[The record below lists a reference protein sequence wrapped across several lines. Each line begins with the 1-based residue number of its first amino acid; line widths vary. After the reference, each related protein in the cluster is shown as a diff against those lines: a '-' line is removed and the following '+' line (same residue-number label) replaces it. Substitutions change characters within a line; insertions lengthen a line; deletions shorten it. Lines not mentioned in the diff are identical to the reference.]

1 MLRGIAGIGVRVPW
15 VGNRV
20 AFVALQ
26 TAWFCRW
33 GWLGGRFGI
42 SQQLIAAV
50 LIANANSNLAQE
62 KVSLALILLL
72 FDVLV
77 RSYLSLAPAYAVVGA
92 ADPVAAWLWYLPM
105 GLTVVQAASLV
116 PGTYRGISLCQVGHV
131 AVESSP
137 RVGEV
142 K

>member
-1 MLRGIAGIGVRVPW
+1 VLRGIAGIGVRVAR
-15 VGNRV
+15 VGNSV

-26 TAWFCRW
+26 TARFWRW

-50 LIANANSNLAQE
+50 LIANANSNL
-62 KVSLALILLL
+62 SLAL
-72 FDVLV
+72 
-77 RSYLSLAPAYAVVGA
+77 AYAVVGA
-92 ADPVAAWLWYLPM
+92 ADPVAAGLWYLPM
-105 GLTVVQAASLV
+105 GLAVVQTASLV
-116 PGTYRGISLCQVGHV
+116 PGTYRGIALCQVGHV
-131 AVESSP
+131 AIESSP

>member
-1 MLRGIAGIGVRVPW
+1 VLRGIAGIGVRVPW

-26 TAWFCRW
+26 TAWFWSW

-42 SQQLIAAV
+42 SQQLVATV
-50 LIANANSNLAQE
+50 LVANANSNL
-62 KVSLALILLL
+62 SLA
-72 FDVLV
+72 F
-77 RSYLSLAPAYAVVGA
+77 AYAVVGT

-105 GLTVVQAASLV
+105 GLAVVQAASLV